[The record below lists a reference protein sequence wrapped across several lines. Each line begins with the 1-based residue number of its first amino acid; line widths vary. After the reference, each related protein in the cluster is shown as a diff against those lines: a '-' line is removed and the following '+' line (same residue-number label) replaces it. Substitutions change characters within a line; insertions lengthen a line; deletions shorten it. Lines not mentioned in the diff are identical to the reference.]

1 MKTPHKLDRTRQ
13 AAPQVFEWLRGSIL
27 SLQLAP
33 GTALSRTELAER
45 FELSQTPVR
54 DALLQLA
61 QEGLVDI
68 FPQHATLVSRI
79 DIASATQAHFL
90 RCAIELEVV
99 RTLALAACMSGMF
112 KDTPGIQ
119 ADALWKESMAT
130 AGYAQWLARTL
141 GSDVKQSWL
150 AGFLVRVGELIIA
163 QKAPEQMAAI
173 EQLPHQAGGRWQR
186 EKRLLGFSGAQLT
199 AALARRWRFPDSIV
213 RALETAEDPVAA
225 VPFCRLGGIVHVAML
240 LAEIGLE
247 EPKSPA
253 DTIAS
258 LPEEIKRALQLDSA
272 WLAEHLP
279 PVADFV
285 DVSVR

>member
-1 MKTPHKLDRTRQ
+1 MQD
-13 AAPQVFEWLRGSIL
+13 GDIL
-27 SLQLAP
+27 
-33 GTALSRTELAER
+33 
-45 FELSQTPVR
+45 
-54 DALLQLA
+54 
-61 QEGLVDI
+61 
-68 FPQHATLVSRI
+68 
-79 DIASATQAHFL
+79 
-90 RCAIELEVV
+90 
-99 RTLALAACMSGMF
+99 
-112 KDTPGIQ
+112 
-119 ADALWKESMAT
+119 
-130 AGYAQWLARTL
+130 Y
-141 GSDVKQSWL
+141 
-150 AGFLVRVGELIIA
+150 
-163 QKAPEQMAAI
+163 
-173 EQLPHQAGGRWQR
+173 GGRWER
-186 EKRLLGFSGAQLT
+186 EKRLLGFSEAQPT
-199 AALARRWRFPDSIV
+199 AELAKRWRFPDSIV

>member
-1 MKTPHKLDRTRQ
+1 MPHL
-13 AAPQVFEWLRGSIL
+13 
-27 SLQLAP
+27 
-33 GTALSRTELAER
+33 TE
-45 FELSQTPVR
+45 FFDNV
-54 DALLQLA
+54 
-61 QEGLVDI
+61 
-68 FPQHATLVSRI
+68 
-79 DIASATQAHFL
+79 
-90 RCAIELEVV
+90 
-99 RTLALAACMSGMF
+99 
-112 KDTPGIQ
+112 
-119 ADALWKESMAT
+119 
-130 AGYAQWLARTL
+130 
-141 GSDVKQSWL
+141 
-150 AGFLVRVGELIIA
+150 
-163 QKAPEQMAAI
+163 
-173 EQLPHQAGGRWQR
+173 QLPTMPDVARDLVATMQDDDILLGGRWQR
-186 EKRLLGFSGAQLT
+186 KKRLLGFSGAQLT

>member
-1 MKTPHKLDRTRQ
+1 MPHLTEFFDNVQLPTMPDVARDLVATMQDDDIPFEKVRNAIARDPALTAKLIRLAISARFGLARQ
-13 AAPQVFEWLRGSIL
+13 VATLD
-27 SLQLAP
+27 
-33 GTALSRTELAER
+33 
-45 FELSQTPVR
+45 
-54 DALLQLA
+54 DAL
-61 QEGLVDI
+61 
-68 FPQHATLVSRI
+68 TLVGLN
-79 DIASATQAHFL
+79 Q
-90 RCAIELEVV
+90 V

-119 ADALWKESMAT
+119 ADAFWKESMAT

-141 GSDVKQSWL
+141 GSDVQQSWL
-150 AGFLVRVGELIIA
+150 AGFLVRIGELIIA

-173 EQLPHQAGGRWQR
+173 EQLPHQAGGRWER
-186 EKRLLGFSGAQLT
+186 EKRLLGFSEAQVT
-199 AALARRWRFPDSIV
+199 AALAKRWRFPDSIV

-225 VPFCRLGGIVHVAML
+225 VPCCRLGGIVHVAML

-258 LPEEIKRALQLDSA
+258 LPEEIKRALPLAWA

-279 PVADFV
+279 LVADFV

>member
-1 MKTPHKLDRTRQ
+1 MVRVRWHRIGQIR
-13 AAPQVFEWLRGSIL
+13 RR
-27 SLQLAP
+27 
-33 GTALSRTELAER
+33 GTAA
-45 FELSQTPVR
+45 
-54 DALLQLA
+54 
-61 QEGLVDI
+61 
-68 FPQHATLVSRI
+68 
-79 DIASATQAHFL
+79 
-90 RCAIELEVV
+90 
-99 RTLALAACMSGMF
+99 
-112 KDTPGIQ
+112 
-119 ADALWKESMAT
+119 

-141 GSDVKQSWL
+141 GSGEQQSWL
-150 AGFLVRVGELIIA
+150 AGFLVRIAELIIA
-163 QKAPEQMAAI
+163 QKVLEQMPAT
-173 EQLPHQAGGRWQR
+173 EQRPHPAGGRWQR

-225 VPFCRLGGIVHVAML
+225 VPCCRLGGIVHVAML

-258 LPEEIKRALQLDSA
+258 LPEEIKRALPLDSA